1 VVLATPETMVVDDL
15 IDQFRA
21 DAKKERVEFEKT
33 ADATDRDGYRLDSS
47 YMKGRCDAFFEAAQ
61 ELRGDKSMANV
72 AGLIMRFADLSAGA
86 NRSSEEYGVGDD
98 LTDDLDDACDAA
110 RFNGLRDAYAE
121 VVEKL
126 KEQL

>member
-1 VVLATPETMVVDDL
+1 
-15 IDQFRA
+15 
-21 DAKKERVEFEKT
+21 
-33 ADATDRDGYRLDSS
+33 
-47 YMKGRCDAFFEAAQ
+47 
-61 ELRGDKSMANV
+61 MANV